1 MDKVK
6 LRGDR
11 WTLPRRRSMNDF
23 LYESSRFQLPN
34 FKDLEKWSNR
44 VVNNLVYY
52 QTNYL
57 YIYIAITLIVSL
69 LHPMKM
75 MVGITSMMA
84 IWGECIY
91 LFSEDEALLDFKRSY
106 PQIGIILTIIF
117 GSYVIYTIHS
127 LLFALCGILLSFVV
141 ILIHASLRLRH
152 MKNKIVNKIEGMGLE
167 RTPMGIILSYI
178 EHTTGVALRTQTT
191 FIQTLR
197 EQPVSCN
204 KR

>member
-6 LRGDR
+6 PRSDR
-11 WTLPRRRSMNDF
+11 WKLPRRRSMDDF
-23 LYESSRFQLPN
+23 LYETSRFQLPN

-57 YIYIAITLIVSL
+57 YICIAITLIVSL

-75 MVGITSMMA
+75 MIGVISMMA
-84 IWGECIY
+84 IWGECAY
-91 LFSEDEALLDFKRSY
+91 LFSEDEALLDFKKSY
-106 PQIGIILTIIF
+106 PQVGIVIAVIF
-117 GSYVIYTIHS
+117 GSFVVYTINS
-127 LLFALCGILLSFVV
+127 LLFALCGVLLSLIV

-178 EHTTGVALRTQTT
+178 GMKEESFT
-191 FIQTLR
+191 
-197 EQPVSCN
+197 
-204 KR
+204 